1 MKQISCLSILV
12 CISNCKTILKYFQRY
27 FFRKEHYGKKY
38 GNQFIIRSYG
48 NDVHLDDM
56 SPPRTKQEQDIVV
69 PEIYVT
75 EVASSEPIQAFPKD
89 SSNMSVS
96 SSEMKYDSL
105 KDGRARAKSIEPQQ
119 YITNHSDVRSDVS
132 SENGTDEIRPLTNK
146 NQTIQ
151 SKSNRENQ
159 FSNRRVIRADID
171 SSVRSLPRQ
180 PKLTRKPPFRYVYSE
195 W

>member
-1 MKQISCLSILV
+1 
-12 CISNCKTILKYFQRY
+12 
-27 FFRKEHYGKKY
+27 
-38 GNQFIIRSYG
+38 
-48 NDVHLDDM
+48 
-56 SPPRTKQEQDIVV
+56 
-69 PEIYVT
+69 
-75 EVASSEPIQAFPKD
+75 
-89 SSNMSVS
+89 MSVS

-146 NQTIQ
+146 KQTVQ

-159 FSNRRVIRADID
+159 FSNRSVIRADID
-171 SSVRSLPRQ
+171 SNVRSLPRQ

-195 W
+195 WQRVKKTEKGIKMLHFFYYTVGAFCYDEIALNIQTRFFIF

>member
-1 MKQISCLSILV
+1 MFLL
-12 CISNCKTILKYFQRY
+12 FF

-38 GNQFIIRSYG
+38 RNQFIIRSYG
-48 NDVHLDDM
+48 NDVHLDDT
-56 SPPRTKQEQDIVV
+56 SPPRTKQEQDVVV

-75 EVASSEPIQAFPKD
+75 EVASSEPIQAFSKD

-146 NQTIQ
+146 KQTVQ

-159 FSNRRVIRADID
+159 FSNRSVIRADID
-171 SSVRSLPRQ
+171 SNVRSLPRQ

>member
-1 MKQISCLSILV
+1 
-12 CISNCKTILKYFQRY
+12 
-27 FFRKEHYGKKY
+27 
-38 GNQFIIRSYG
+38 
-48 NDVHLDDM
+48 
-56 SPPRTKQEQDIVV
+56 
-69 PEIYVT
+69 
-75 EVASSEPIQAFPKD
+75 
-89 SSNMSVS
+89 MSVS

-119 YITNHSDVRSDVS
+119 YITNHSDVRSDVRSDVS